1 MGNAQTSICFR
12 ASWKTGEDRSEQNY
26 IRKLWP
32 IVVKDID
39 LNDHMLGDFM
49 DGKKCAVIVNVA
61 SQ

>member
-1 MGNAQTSICFR
+1 MYWS
-12 ASWKTGEDRSEQNY
+12 TGEDRSERNM

-39 LNDHMLGDFM
+39 LTEYILGDLM
-49 DGKKCAVIVNVA
+49 EGKKCALIVNVA